1 MNDIKDLENILK
13 GIFGED
19 GIEIEIEDED
29 EIENQ
34 LNNLLTNEDKEL
46 ILRTIHKIIKNHTEN
61 LPPEAF
67 LSVIARFLA
76 DESDKILSA
85 REKHACEALKAS
97 KVKHEALNKFMDM
110 FDNLNEDE
118 QDALYQYFGEYFNC
132 STSHSESEDENA

>member
-1 MNDIKDLENILK
+1 MNDIKDLESILK

-19 GIEIEIEDED
+19 MVEIEIEDED

-85 REKHACEALKAS
+85 REKHHTEALKKD
-97 KVKHEALNKFMDM
+97 KVKHSALSKFADLFDTMD
-110 FDNLNEDE
+110 EDE
-118 QDALYQYFGEYFNC
+118 QDALFKCFSEVFGEDGC
-132 STSHSESEDENA
+132 EDA